1 MTMQTGACSFQKD
14 GHLFSNRQI
23 MAMLLPLM
31 AEQLLITMMGMVN
44 TFMVAHV
51 GSYAISAVSLVDS
64 VNVLVIQA
72 FYALGAG
79 GTIVCA
85 QYLGQGK
92 VRRAVHGAEQ
102 TLFIV
107 TLISL
112 VTAAVFIVFD
122 RPILRLIFGT
132 VDQDVFAASRTYLF
146 FSALS

>member
-85 QYLGQGK
+85 QYL
-92 VRRAVHGAEQ
+92 RSSGA
-102 TLFIV
+102 
-107 TLISL
+107 
-112 VTAAVFIVFD
+112 
-122 RPILRLIFGT
+122 
-132 VDQDVFAASRTYLF
+132 
-146 FSALS
+146 